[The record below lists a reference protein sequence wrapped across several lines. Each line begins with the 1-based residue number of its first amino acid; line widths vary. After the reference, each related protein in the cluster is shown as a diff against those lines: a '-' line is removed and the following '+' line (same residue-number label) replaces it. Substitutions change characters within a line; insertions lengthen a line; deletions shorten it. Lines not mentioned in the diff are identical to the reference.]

1 MSQKVL
7 MRQRTHSDVPH
18 QRRTTLGIEDYL
30 TRLGD
35 RVRAARAQR
44 GMSRKILARDS
55 GVSERYLAQLESGR
69 GNPSVAVLHQ
79 VADAMDMSVMELADP
94 HGGTDPALA
103 EIQALLAPL
112 APAELSE
119 AAEILER
126 RFAGS
131 GTRGRRISL
140 IGLRGA
146 GKTTLGKA
154 LADAL
159 GFPFIE
165 LNREI
170 ERDYGASIGEMLSLS
185 GQPAFRRYE
194 NRCLNAILNEYDE
207 AVISTGG
214 GIVANADT
222 YTMLLR
228 RSHTI
233 WLQASPE
240 EHMQRV
246 VEQGDMRPMAQNREA
261 MSDLRAILEA
271 RAPLYNRAETSVDTA
286 GEQASSSLAK
296 LTETARALIA

>member
-1 MSQKVL
+1 
-7 MRQRTHSDVPH
+7 VPP
-18 QRRTTLGIEDYL
+18 RRSALGIEDYL
-30 TRLGD
+30 VRLGD
-35 RVRAARAQR
+35 RVRAARAKR

-79 VADAMDMSVMELADP
+79 IADAMDMAVMELADP
-94 HGGTDPALA
+94 HGGTDPAMT
-103 EIQALLAPL
+103 EILSLLAPL
-112 APAELSE
+112 DADELSE
-119 AAEILER
+119 AARLLDR

-131 GTRGRRISL
+131 STRGRRIAL

-146 GKTTLGKA
+146 GKTTLGRA
-154 LADAL
+154 LAEKL

-165 LNREI
+165 LNRVI
-170 ERDYGASIGEMLSLS
+170 EKDYGASIGELLSLS

-194 NRCLNAILNEYDE
+194 NRCLNQILSDYDE

-214 GIVANADT
+214 GIVANPET

-228 RSHTI
+228 RAHTI

-246 VEQGDMRPMAQNREA
+246 VEQGDMRPMEQNREA
-261 MSDLRAILEA
+261 MTDLRAILEA
-271 RAPLYNRAETSVDTA
+271 RAPLYNRAEASVDTA
-286 GEQASSSLAK
+286 GETLESSLTK
-296 LTETARALIA
+296 LTETARGLIG

>member
-1 MSQKVL
+1 MTS
-7 MRQRTHSDVPH
+7 RIDSDLPL
-18 QRRTTLGIEDYL
+18 QRRNTLWIEEYL

-35 RVRAARAQR
+35 RVRAARARR
-44 GMSRKILARDS
+44 GMSRRILARDS

-79 VADAMDMSVMELADP
+79 VANAMDMSMMELADP
-94 HGGTDPALA
+94 HADSDPALS

-119 AAEILER
+119 AAEILAR
-126 RFAGS
+126 HFADS

-154 LADAL
+154 LADTL
-159 GFPFIE
+159 GFPFLE

-170 ERDYGASIGEMLSLS
+170 EKDYGASIGELLSLS

-194 NRCLNAILNEYDE
+194 NRCLNGVLNAYDE
-207 AVISTGG
+207 AVIATGG

-222 YTMLLR
+222 FAMLLR

-233 WLQASPE
+233 WLRASPE
-240 EHMQRV
+240 EHMKRV
-246 VEQGDMRPMAQNREA
+246 IEQGDMRPMAQNREA
-261 MSDLRAILEA
+261 MSDLRAILDS
-271 RAPLYNRAETSVDTA
+271 RTPLYNRADTQVDTS
-286 GEQASSSLAK
+286 GCDPQTSLAI
-296 LTETARALIA
+296 LTETARDILA

>member
-1 MSQKVL
+1 
-7 MRQRTHSDVPH
+7 MRQRQHSETVPP
-18 QRRTTLGIEDYL
+18 RRSALGIEDYL
-30 TRLGD
+30 VRLGD
-35 RVRAARAQR
+35 RVRAARAKR

-79 VADAMDMSVMELADP
+79 IADAMDMAVMELADP
-94 HGGTDPALA
+94 HGGTDPAMT
-103 EIQALLAPL
+103 EILSLLAPL
-112 APAELSE
+112 DADELSE
-119 AAEILER
+119 AARLLDR

-131 GTRGRRISL
+131 STRGRRIAL

-146 GKTTLGKA
+146 GKTTLGRA
-154 LADAL
+154 LAEKL

-165 LNREI
+165 LNRVI
-170 ERDYGASIGEMLSLS
+170 EKDYGASIGELLSLS

-194 NRCLNAILNEYDE
+194 NRCLNQILSDYDE

-214 GIVANADT
+214 GIVANPET

-228 RSHTI
+228 RAHTI

-246 VEQGDMRPMAQNREA
+246 VEQGDMRPMEQNREA
-261 MSDLRAILEA
+261 MTDLRAILEA
-271 RAPLYNRAETSVDTA
+271 RAPLYNRAEASVDTA
-286 GEQASSSLAK
+286 GETLETSLAK
-296 LTETARALIA
+296 LTETARGLIG

>member
-1 MSQKVL
+1 
-7 MRQRTHSDVPH
+7 VPP
-18 QRRTTLGIEDYL
+18 RRSALGIEDYL
-30 TRLGD
+30 VRLGD
-35 RVRAARAQR
+35 RVRAARAKR

-79 VADAMDMSVMELADP
+79 IADAMDMAVMELADP
-94 HGGTDPALA
+94 HGGTDPAMT
-103 EIQALLAPL
+103 EILSLLAPL
-112 APAELSE
+112 DADELSE
-119 AAEILER
+119 AARLLDR

-131 GTRGRRISL
+131 STRGRRIAL

-146 GKTTLGKA
+146 GKTTLGRA
-154 LADAL
+154 LAEKL

-165 LNREI
+165 LNRVI
-170 ERDYGASIGEMLSLS
+170 EKDYGASIGELLSLS

-194 NRCLNAILNEYDE
+194 NRCLNQILSDYDE

-214 GIVANADT
+214 GIVANPET

-228 RSHTI
+228 RAHTI

-246 VEQGDMRPMAQNREA
+246 VEQGDMRPMEQNREA
-261 MSDLRAILEA
+261 MTDLRAILEA
-271 RAPLYNRAETSVDTA
+271 RAPLYNRSEASVDTA
-286 GEQASSSLAK
+286 GETLESSLTK
-296 LTETARALIA
+296 LTETARGLIG

>member
-1 MSQKVL
+1 
-7 MRQRTHSDVPH
+7 MRQRTQNEAPP
-18 QRRTTLGIEDYL
+18 RRSTLGIEDYL
-30 TRLGD
+30 ARLGD
-35 RVRAARAQR
+35 RVRAARARR

-79 VADAMDMSVMELADP
+79 IADAMDMSVMELADP

-103 EIQALLAPL
+103 EILSLLSPL
-112 APAELSE
+112 DGGELAE
-119 AAEILER
+119 AARLLEQ

-131 GTRGRRISL
+131 STRGNRIAL

-146 GKTTLGKA
+146 GKTTLGRA
-154 LADAL
+154 LAEKL
-159 GFPFIE
+159 GVPFIE
-165 LNREI
+165 LNRVI
-170 ERDYGASIGEMLSLS
+170 EQDYGASIGELLSLS

-194 NRCLNAILNEYDE
+194 NRCLNQILTDYEE

-214 GIVANADT
+214 GIVANPET

-228 RSHTI
+228 RAHTI

-246 VEQGDMRPMAQNREA
+246 VEQGDMRPMEQNREA
-261 MSDLRAILEA
+261 MTDLRAILEA
-271 RAPLYNRAETSVDTA
+271 RAPLYDRAEANVDTA
-286 GEQASSSLAK
+286 GETLETSLTK
-296 LTETARALIA
+296 LTETARGLIG

>member
-1 MSQKVL
+1 
-7 MRQRTHSDVPH
+7 MRQRQQSEAPQ
-18 QRRTTLGIEDYL
+18 QRRSALGIEDYL
-30 TRLGD
+30 ARLGD
-35 RVRAARAQR
+35 RVRAARARR

-79 VADAMDMSVMELADP
+79 IADAMDMAVMELADP
-94 HGGTDPALA
+94 HGGANPAMA
-103 EIQALLAPL
+103 EVLSLLAPL
-112 APAELSE
+112 DADELSE
-119 AAEILER
+119 AARLLEQ

-131 GTRGRRISL
+131 STRGRRIAL

-146 GKTTLGKA
+146 GKTTLGRA
-154 LADAL
+154 LADSL

-165 LNREI
+165 LNRVI
-170 ERDYGASIGEMLSLS
+170 EKDYGASIGELLSLS

-194 NRCLNAILNEYDE
+194 NRCLNQILSEYDE

-214 GIVANADT
+214 GIVANTET

-228 RSHTI
+228 RAHTI

-246 VEQGDMRPMAQNREA
+246 VEQGDMRPMEQNREA
-261 MSDLRAILEA
+261 MTDLRAILEA
-271 RAPLYNRAETSVDTA
+271 RTPLYGRAEARVDTS
-286 GEQASSSLAK
+286 GETREASLAK
-296 LTETARALIA
+296 LTETARSLIG

>member
-1 MSQKVL
+1 M
-7 MRQRTHSDVPH
+7 
-18 QRRTTLGIEDYL
+18 
-30 TRLGD
+30 
-35 RVRAARAQR
+35 
-44 GMSRKILARDS
+44 
-55 GVSERYLAQLESGR
+55 
-69 GNPSVAVLHQ
+69 
-79 VADAMDMSVMELADP
+79 
-94 HGGTDPALA
+94 
-103 EIQALLAPL
+103 
-112 APAELSE
+112 
-119 AAEILER
+119 ER
-126 RFAGS
+126 RFAGT
-131 GTRGRRISL
+131 GTRGRRIAL

-146 GKTTLGKA
+146 GKSTLGKA

-194 NRCLNAILNEYDE
+194 NRCLNAILNDHEE
-207 AVISTGG
+207 AVIATGG

-271 RAPLYNRAETSVDTA
+271 RAPLYNRAETSVNTA
-286 GEQASSSLAK
+286 GESASSSLAK

>member
-1 MSQKVL
+1 MFGRSPKPAADAADGASSSPAAQQGAFGAKNIGYWSSCCLNLNNVMGAAIVALPLVNQQAGTPDPDNWLKVMSKYRLSRPDSGYGGFDQQGTKFGVYCTPL
-7 MRQRTHSDVPH
+7 NAGV
-18 QRRTTLGIEDYL
+18 I
-30 TRLGD
+30 RLGD

-79 VADAMDMSVMELADP
+79 IADAMDMSVMELADP

-119 AAEILER
+119 AAELLER

-170 ERDYGASIGEMLSLS
+170 ERDYGASIGEIEITSMIS
-185 GQPAFRRYE
+185 
-194 NRCLNAILNEYDE
+194 AISFV
-207 AVISTGG
+207 AAAPVCRSRMIARGSTIS
-214 GIVANADT
+214 A
-222 YTMLLR
+222 
-228 RSHTI
+228 
-233 WLQASPE
+233 
-240 EHMQRV
+240 
-246 VEQGDMRPMAQNREA
+246 
-261 MSDLRAILEA
+261 
-271 RAPLYNRAETSVDTA
+271 APP
-286 GEQASSSLAK
+286 K
-296 LTETARALIA
+296 P